1 MRITGKARSRMYGL
15 TAAACAIWLVQSL
28 AEAVR
33 DSSLLTWPT
42 LIFSVCLAVVTV
54 YCAVC
59 AFREGRKG

>member
-1 MRITGKARSRMYGL
+1 MYGL

-33 DSSLLTWPT
+33 DGSLLTWPT

-54 YCAVC
+54 YCSVC

>member
-15 TAAACAIWLVQSL
+15 TAAACAIWLIQSL
-28 AEAVR
+28 AEAVQ
-33 DSSLLTWPT
+33 DGSLLTWPT